1 MGAPSSKINHENAF
15 YEALL
20 TKIVTSAVIPELM
33 AKTKAQVPLFEARH
47 PTNEDVRKLSAL
59 ILGPDNPDAIEY
71 ICALRDRGIS
81 LDDLHIELL
90 EPAARYLGE
99 LWDADQVDF
108 IAVTLGVRR
117 LQRIVHHFSA
127 LEQLHPYDEKRRALI
142 MAAPGEDHEFGI
154 QIVQKF
160 MTSAGWFVITL
171 PVGDNNKVIESVS
184 REWLAVVGFSISGNT
199 HIDAL
204 RDMIQSVRKHSMNPH
219 IGVMVGGPI
228 IKDQPELVERLGAD
242 GTAANAASAVVL
254 AKKLLAESLL
264 KANI

>member
-1 MGAPSSKINHENAF
+1 M
-15 YEALL
+15 
-20 TKIVTSAVIPELM
+20 
-33 AKTKAQVPLFEARH
+33 
-47 PTNEDVRKLSAL
+47 
-59 ILGPDNPDAIEY
+59 NP
-71 ICALRDRGIS
+71 G
-81 LDDLHIELL
+81 
-90 EPAARYLGE
+90 
-99 LWDADQVDF
+99 
-108 IAVTLGVRR
+108 
-117 LQRIVHHFSA
+117 
-127 LEQLHPYDEKRRALI
+127 YDEKRRALI
-142 MAAPGEDHEFGI
+142 IAAPGEDHEFGI

-171 PVGDNNKVIESVS
+171 PVGDSGKVIEAVS

-199 HIDAL
+199 HVDAL
-204 RDMIQSVRKHSMNPH
+204 REMIQSVRKHSMNPH